1 MNRVELKIYDGKT
14 GQCKAVA
21 NRWQFQDVLMG
32 EQFITLNISSETPI
46 DFAIGDYCIF
56 RGEEYILNYIPSLTQ
71 SAGIGERQDA
81 FFYDSVKFNSHQD
94 ELSRCQMLDV
104 TPTTGAYIASLG
116 TNHTGSNRFSLYCGE
131 TTTEV
136 VVDGVRKT
144 VTLTAV
150 CALAAKMQANLD
162 RLYGEGKWLI
172 LVDTETTYKDGS
184 GQDILV
190 THTDDKIIVF
200 DNKTVLES
208 LSEVHN
214 TFDLDYSIKGR
225 TIKIGYTLG
234 NLTSDIDVEAFAFG
248 YGKGYPTPLDSGKG
262 LFQIKRISN
271 SNQQVITRLRAL
283 GSTKNMPYRY
293 YNKAYSNGND
303 DLSQTLFPTN
313 LQLPGTFLEEGDPSD
328 APNPVGN
335 TKWSR
340 NNARSE
346 YLRKVKGDTND
357 AYIDKDDDAESSVE
371 GIREGSARWDG
382 SDGNLQEIYP
392 TIEESTYK
400 ELRDAGIS
408 DQDGETGSTAFPNY
422 GDYERIDEL
431 LAIGYDDNGE
441 VVDDANKGNGI
452 LSESDSID
460 LGILRTTSID
470 LTTLTYNKNDG
481 GDFVEDSGRW
491 VGKEVQL
498 CVISDV
504 MSGSYGFD
512 PTIGAVSFGVRLST
526 ENLWLNICYIVKIK
540 QISKVNGIT
549 TLLAEYVSDMFT
561 NGTIEDDRA
570 KFLSYVETF
579 LSEIPDSKNG
589 LSAKVKEVKVTELS
603 DIIITFTPAMVI
615 KELPAGV
622 NSFPF
627 TYHVGKSNIHPVNF
641 EPESSWISF
650 DGNETPKDTFHV
662 FIKDLGFELSA
673 TFTDDTPVLAMKSGQ
688 CVGREFSIGENIQ
701 RVSYN
706 GKKGYMLTLTRAK
719 DSSLNTYYPNS
730 NCVIA
735 AGDRY
740 VLLNISMPDVYIKA
754 AEVRLLRAAT
764 EYLADNCET
773 KYTYQPYIDD
783 IYLRRNY
790 DNMLASGTPEKS
802 IFWRL
807 YSGLKFTF
815 RGIPSSIDAPLPIAD
830 VTIERLTITMGEGL
844 TPKVD
849 LVLND
854 DVQQTTLQKLTTTV
868 DRIYNG
874 SLLSGGSGRTG
885 SSTAALMSLLQ
896 TEGGKRFLSKLS
908 PDTAQALITFLQGIA
923 FGNGTYGIDGSGD
936 AILHA
941 IERLVSLTGQ
951 SYTGPD
957 IIGDKGFRLWQDE
970 EGYGH
975 LDIDYLTARMKAYF
989 AELEIRRVTFTQG
1002 DLFFSKAG
1010 SKIIRV
1016 VPVDRDGNELTPTV
1030 GTLHL
1035 FSSNGLFFSANG
1047 GWYALA
1053 TTDEYTDGELLS
1065 QIYAYRCYE
1074 LSDDGTTAT
1083 VNLWEVGDMARCQTF
1098 NIDEGVHQG
1107 VTNRYYSRLVVRKGR
1122 KTMDDVDDGLQY
1134 NFVDLYVGNSTMPNR
1149 SVVDALY
1156 DDEGNTISKE
1166 HSGYVNNGVRYFVG
1180 YDPSIPSGFLQND
1193 LPAVGDDIAQVGSQ
1207 TYTERQNLIQLA
1219 LSDGGAIKIYSGV
1232 NTYNLADFE
1241 KVRIGPNGVVVDAAY
1256 FRLRSGAD
1264 TQSEGMGVAVWR
1276 GKWSS
1281 MASYAKM
1288 DYVEHLGSLWIWM
1301 EDTIAQ
1307 GIYCEPGD
1315 NGGWELYVS
1324 RGEAG
1329 EAPKLCS
1336 IVLDSSNVAVVA
1348 ESDGTVTMENISGLP
1363 TTMYVD
1369 YGGER
1374 VPTSAM
1380 SKVVVA
1386 GFRIKGDGPQQVGQ
1400 GICPRNYSINE
1411 DDISLS
1417 WYLASQRI
1425 SAKMLFSVT
1434 FEADGEEHDVS
1445 MYLPVLKTTKAK
1457 DGANGANAVDVVLS
1471 PAALTIEETSFDG
1484 TTRSYDL
1491 TNAKAQVR
1499 IIDGDTEVIPES
1511 ISRSVSPSGAL
1522 STQYDANEGMI
1533 AVTDVNSDT
1542 AKSAVVGVTVSYGGN
1557 SYTRYL
1563 HVYINR
1569 MGTWELQAERDVVR
1583 SISQKEMTFVD
1594 KDGHPITTTQMT
1606 EIFQDAARIALTGS
1620 LIEFKDVDGQIFMRM
1635 AREDGKAVVAGEYFR
1650 IENLTARD
1658 LNITGQS
1665 VFRGFL
1671 MREKYTIKRED
1682 FVQASG
1688 VWYLPDLVH
1697 FGSWVE
1703 FAEDINYPVSYYEL
1717 RLPHF
1722 PLQQDESVVYI
1733 DDQVVEVSNMTD
1745 AQWDDYCA
1753 YVMQFV
1759 GAKMLVE
1766 NNTISP
1772 NAITLDLFTLFQHY
1786 GDTSHSQ
1793 EPFRIWEPLL
1803 GLTTL
1808 ECKCAYIN
1816 NAYYTGMAVY
1826 WEMSTGGIP
1835 SKDNRINI

>member
-1 MNRVELKIYDGKT
+1 MKIVRIENDYGYRVLLQGAFNTGARLVRKLMGDDYVILPFVLDTPIEFRLGDWLVFEEGEEDFGRYELVSKYKPTYDTRTATYRYELKLEAHYMKWKNKKLKYNPQTGGSELSFSLTSSIGTHAAIIIDNLQHLGYTYWDDDSAFVVSFDSSIDLAKAKVVSYDNISILDALTSIAQAFECEWWVTENIIHFGKCQSEGGEEVEFILGDNISDMT
-14 GQCKAVA
+14 KSDSGQEYATQLYIFGSDKNLPRSYKKSDSDDLTKTAIVQRRLMLPTHAELEAVIA
-21 NRWQFQDVLMG
+21 SDPSYADLPTLLSDHGYSLDDRGFIRILGLRQEQLVEGVYVNDEVYPKTACVVSDIDTYEQDVEEEDNDG
-32 EQFITLNISSETPI
+32 NI
-46 DFAIGDYCIF
+46 
-56 RGEEYILNYIPSLTQ
+56 
-71 SAGIGERQDA
+71 
-81 FFYDSVKFNSHQD
+81 
-94 ELSRCQMLDV
+94 
-104 TPTTGAYIASLG
+104 
-116 TNHTGSNRFSLYCGE
+116 
-131 TTTEV
+131 TTTH
-136 VVDGVRKT
+136 
-144 VTLTAV
+144 
-150 CALAAKMQANLD
+150 
-162 RLYGEGKWLI
+162 Y
-172 LVDTETTYKDGS
+172 TYYRVKDGS
-184 GQDILV
+184 GFDFDSDMILEGQTLHIIFTSGSLNGMDFECEFKKSGEDFAPYYEIV
-190 THTDDKIIVF
+190 GNESYGRFLPDEHLRPRIGDTFALYNWDATKLTETGLIPKASCDLLRKAVEYLDKSKIDPNQYTCTEECYESNYFIRDLGERVRLVNAAYFPEGGRSSRIIGMEVNLDMPYDHPKYTVAEKADYIYQSHVENTEELTFNGQSYTGKSMGGGQTIYLIKLNDRTRPTD
-200 DNKTVLES
+200 S
-208 LSEVHN
+208 N
-214 TFDLDYSIKGR
+214 TFSA
-225 TIKIGYTLG
+225 
-234 NLTSDIDVEAFAFG
+234 N
-248 YGKGYPTPLDSGKG
+248 
-262 LFQIKRISN
+262 RIINDFLSA
-271 SNQQVITRLRAL
+271 I
-283 GSTKNMPYRY
+283 
-293 YNKAYSNGND
+293 ND
-303 DLSQTLFPTN
+303 D
-313 LQLPGTFLEEGDPSD
+313 
-328 APNPVGN
+328 
-335 TKWSR
+335 
-340 NNARSE
+340 
-346 YLRKVKGDTND
+346 
-357 AYIDKDDDAESSVE
+357 
-371 GIREGSARWDG
+371 
-382 SDGNLQEIYP
+382 
-392 TIEESTYK
+392 
-400 ELRDAGIS
+400 
-408 DQDGETGSTAFPNY
+408 TA
-422 GDYERIDEL
+422 
-431 LAIGYDDNGE
+431 
-441 VVDDANKGNGI
+441 NGI
-452 LSESDSID
+452 I
-460 LGILRTTSID
+460 R
-470 LTTLTYNKNDG
+470 
-481 GDFVEDSGRW
+481 
-491 VGKEVQL
+491 
-498 CVISDV
+498 
-504 MSGSYGFD
+504 
-512 PTIGAVSFGVRLST
+512 
-526 ENLWLNICYIVKIK
+526 
-540 QISKVNGIT
+540 
-549 TLLAEYVSDMFT
+549 
-561 NGTIEDDRA
+561 
-570 KFLSYVETF
+570 
-579 LSEIPDSKNG
+579 
-589 LSAKVKEVKVTELS
+589 
-603 DIIITFTPAMVI
+603 
-615 KELPAGV
+615 
-622 NSFPF
+622 
-627 TYHVGKSNIHPVNF
+627 
-641 EPESSWISF
+641 
-650 DGNETPKDTFHV
+650 
-662 FIKDLGFELSA
+662 
-673 TFTDDTPVLAMKSGQ
+673 
-688 CVGREFSIGENIQ
+688 
-701 RVSYN
+701 
-706 GKKGYMLTLTRAK
+706 
-719 DSSLNTYYPNS
+719 
-730 NCVIA
+730 
-735 AGDRY
+735 
-740 VLLNISMPDVYIKA
+740 
-754 AEVRLLRAAT
+754 
-764 EYLADNCET
+764 
-773 KYTYQPYIDD
+773 
-783 IYLRRNY
+783 
-790 DNMLASGTPEKS
+790 
-802 IFWRL
+802 
-807 YSGLKFTF
+807 
-815 RGIPSSIDAPLPIAD
+815 
-830 VTIERLTITMGEGL
+830 
-844 TPKVD
+844 
-849 LVLND
+849 
-854 DVQQTTLQKLTTTV
+854 
-868 DRIYNG
+868 
-874 SLLSGGSGRTG
+874 
-885 SSTAALMSLLQ
+885 
-896 TEGGKRFLSKLS
+896 
-908 PDTAQALITFLQGIA
+908 FLQGLQI
-923 FGNGTYGIDGSGD
+923 GSGDYGIDGSGD

-1035 FSSNGLFFSANG
+1035 FSS
-1047 GWYALA
+1047 WYALA